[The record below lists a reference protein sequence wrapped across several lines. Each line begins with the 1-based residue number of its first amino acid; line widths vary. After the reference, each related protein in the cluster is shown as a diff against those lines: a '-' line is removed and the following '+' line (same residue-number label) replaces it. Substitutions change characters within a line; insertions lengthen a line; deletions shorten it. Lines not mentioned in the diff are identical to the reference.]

1 MLGTRAPTA
10 KNLVATAMAM
20 RPLLRSWKMIDQ
32 VILQTTSFHQRRAS
46 TPGGV
51 ALHAARIG
59 GRLAPGILA
68 RGLGQTAF
76 RPLIVHLDL
85 VTALLE
91 FVDCVLGHATLQHQ
105 NARPPVPRPQG
116 P

>member
-1 MLGTRAPTA
+1 MLGTRAATA

-32 VILQTTSFHQRRAS
+32 VILRSTSFHQRRAS
-46 TPGGV
+46 TPGGI

-68 RGLGQTAF
+68 RGRGQTAF

-85 VTALLE
+85 ATAPLE
-91 FVDCVLGHATLQHQ
+91 FVDPVLGHATLQHQ